1 MIYNLTALKDT
12 TIFSNYPINNTG
24 HDTALV
30 LLNKDKD
37 IYSRILIKFNHQ
49 SIVNV
54 LPQNANAQY
63 FLKLFLAQSFNI
75 TSNHKISIYPL
86 MEQ

>member
-37 IYSRILIKFNHQ
+37 IYSRILIKFNH
-49 SIVNV
+49 
-54 LPQNANAQY
+54 
-63 FLKLFLAQSFNI
+63 
-75 TSNHKISIYPL
+75 
-86 MEQ
+86 